1 VQLTQKVEIQQ
12 APAHNASSSKEE
24 VLVLVV
30 AVLFT
35 VSLVVPASNILLS
48 DLFNSDKAAAG
59 WQLPHDMFHVCEWLM

>member
-1 VQLTQKVEIQQ
+1 MSTWIHNLPDGDDHSHLPLPTQLTQKVKIQQ
-12 APAHNASSSKEE
+12 APCTQCSSSKEE

-48 DLFNSDKAAAG
+48 DLF
-59 WQLPHDMFHVCEWLM
+59 